1 MISSILF
8 GIIIFVILVFLFCL
22 AFGIVSLAVSGA
34 IFIISELLAILMK
47 IGGKLRSW
55 WAMKK
60 WKRKFKKR
68 FDDAPTADCYCIDC
82 KHFKKGYI
90 GHGDWDYC
98 ELYFWGTPD
107 DGFCWRAV
115 RKE

>member
-8 GIIIFVILVFLFCL
+8 NIIIIVILLFLFCL
-22 AFGIVSLAVSGA
+22 TVLAMSGA
-34 IFIISELLAILMK
+34 IFIISELLVRLMK
-47 IGGKLRSW
+47 IGSKLRSW

-82 KHFKKGYI
+82 KHFKKGYT
-90 GHGDWDYC
+90 GHGDCDYC
-98 ELYFWGTPD
+98 DLY
-107 DGFCWRAV
+107 
-115 RKE
+115 

>member
-1 MISSILF
+1 MIGSILF
-8 GIIIFVILVFLFCL
+8 GIIIFVVLVFLFCL
-22 AFGIVSLAVSGA
+22 AFGIVVMAVSGA
-34 IFIISELLAILMK
+34 IFVVSELLVRLMK
-47 IGGKLRSW
+47 IGSKLRSW

>member
-8 GIIIFVILVFLFCL
+8 NIIIIVILLFLFCL
-22 AFGIVSLAVSGA
+22 AVLAMSGA
-34 IFIISELLAILMK
+34 IFIISELLVRLMK
-47 IGGKLRSW
+47 IGSKLRSW

-82 KHFKKGYI
+82 KHFKKGYT
-90 GHGDWDYC
+90 GYGDCDYC
-98 ELYFWGTPD
+98 DLYWKKTPD
-107 DGFCWRAV
+107 DGCC
-115 RKE
+115 

>member
-1 MISSILF
+1 MVGSILF

-22 AFGIVSLAVSGA
+22 AFGIVVLAVSGA
-34 IFIISELLAILMK
+34 VFVVSELLVRVAKVGSK
-47 IGGKLRSW
+47 IQSW

-68 FDDAPTADCYCIDC
+68 FDGSPTADCYCVDC
-82 KHFKKGYI
+82 KYLSK
-90 GHGDWDYC
+90 DWSEFCDYC
-98 ELYFWGTPD
+98 ELHRRVTPD
-107 DGFCWRAV
+107 DGFCWNAV

>member
-22 AFGIVSLAVSGA
+22 AVLAMSGA
-34 IFIISELLAILMK
+34 IFIISELLVRLMK
-47 IGGKLRSW
+47 IGSKLRSW

-82 KHFKKGYI
+82 KHFKKGYT
-90 GHGDWDYC
+90 GHGDCDYC
-98 ELYFWGTPD
+98 ELYWRKTPD
-107 DGFCWRAV
+107 DGFCWSAV

>member
-8 GIIIFVILVFLFCL
+8 NIIIIVILLFLFCL
-22 AFGIVSLAVSGA
+22 AVLAMSSA
-34 IFIISELLAILMK
+34 IFIISELLVRLMK
-47 IGGKLRSW
+47 IGSKLRSW

-82 KHFKKGYI
+82 KHFKKGYT
-90 GHGDWDYC
+90 GHGDCDYC
-98 ELYFWGTPD
+98 DLYWKKTPD
-107 DGFCWRAV
+107 DGFCWCAV

>member
-8 GIIIFVILVFLFCL
+8 NIIIVILLFLFCL
-22 AFGIVSLAVSGA
+22 AVLAMSGA
-34 IFIISELLAILMK
+34 IFIISELLVRLMK
-47 IGGKLRSW
+47 IGSKLRSW

-82 KHFKKGYI
+82 KHFKKGYT
-90 GHGDWDYC
+90 GYGDCDYC
-98 ELYFWGTPD
+98 DLYWKKTPD
-107 DGFCWRAV
+107 DGFCWSAV